1 MPDYRLYLLDRQGR
15 IRHAPVLLECENDEH
30 AMRIAEE
37 RRDGRGAELWC
48 GARKL
53 KTFAYDDVGIVE
65 KKD

>member
-15 IRHAPVLLECENDEH
+15 IRHAPVLLACENDDH
-30 AMRIAEE
+30 ALQLADE

-53 KTFAYDDVGIVE
+53 KTFAADDIGVVE
-65 KKD
+65 RPE